1 MSQAEEGGVGAEDV
15 GPSGQPSR
23 THGPTRAAHA
33 SVKGED
39 HTNTTNDDD
48 TILRCSSMLTSWTA
62 PSTGRRA
69 KKSCKSQSLVTKLCV
84 NILQLIWD

>member
-39 HTNTTNDDD
+39 HTQTPQMMMT
-48 TILRCSSMLTSWTA
+48 
-62 PSTGRRA
+62 
-69 KKSCKSQSLVTKLCV
+69 
-84 NILQLIWD
+84 

>member
-48 TILRCSSMLTSWTA
+48 TILRCRNEEFHVNELNCSIY
-62 PSTGRRA
+62 R
-69 KKSCKSQSLVTKLCV
+69 KKS
-84 NILQLIWD
+84 

>member
-1 MSQAEEGGVGAEDV
+1 MPQAEEGGVGAEDV

-39 HTNTTNDDD
+39 HTENPTNDNDM
-48 TILRCSSMLTSWTA
+48 ILRSSIQNVEMQSSMLTS
-62 PSTGRRA
+62 
-69 KKSCKSQSLVTKLCV
+69 
-84 NILQLIWD
+84 